1 VVDQEESVH
10 RRPWKEGPEG
20 TGGGAAGWLALSDDD
35 LLFRIVA
42 RGRAHDADP
51 VLLDV
56 VRSDRHFFIRQEA
69 AKKVGDA
76 ELLKAWSGDR
86 HIGQVLVRVMKR
98 AEDVAYLERLRDETR
113 HLEVRKAAEAQLDI
127 IRASRDT

>member
-1 VVDQEESVH
+1 MSGAPPDGDG
-10 RRPWKEGPEG
+10 RRAWATGPQQ
-20 TGGGAAGWLALSDDD
+20 ADASGWLGLDDDELLYRIEALSPGHDQDRA
-35 LLFRIVA
+35 LLE
-42 RGRAHDADP
+42 
-51 VLLDV
+51 V

-69 AKKVGDA
+69 AKKIGDP

-127 IRASRDT
+127 IRASK